1 LIDMTEAKDYILRFE
16 NVTKVFGSKAILDG
30 MDFSIRRGE
39 TFVIVGPSGT
49 GKSVT
54 LKHMVRLLT
63 PDDGN
68 IYVGDDCINEATGRE
83 LSALRERFGY
93 LFQGGALLAW
103 LSVGENIALPL
114 REKTKLPEDEIQ
126 KRVRRVLGMVE
137 MSDAYDKRPADISGG
152 MCKRAGLARAII
164 TEPEIVL
171 YDEPT
176 SGLDP
181 VTSRTIDALIE
192 HLQVELGVTSVVVT
206 HDLHSALSI
215 GTRIAMIYGGKVL
228 ELAAPDE
235 FIKSENSEVQNFLRS
250 QYITRRGSWERN

>member
-1 LIDMTEAKDYILRFE
+1 MNNLSENILKFDR
-16 NVTKVFGSKAILDG
+16 VTKAFGSKAILDE
-30 MDFSIRRGE
+30 MTFEVKRGE

-68 IYVGDDCINEATGRE
+68 IIVNDQCVNTLTGRA
-83 LSALRERFGY
+83 LSDMRENFGY

-103 LSVGENIALPL
+103 LTVGENIALPL
-114 REKTKLPEDEIQ
+114 REKTDMQEDEIQ
-126 KRVRRVLGMVE
+126 ERVAKALAMVE
-137 MSDAYDKRPADISGG
+137 MSDDYDKHPSDISGG

-181 VTSRTIDALIE
+181 VTARTIDALIE
-192 HLQVELGVTSVVVT
+192 SLRVKLGVTSVVVT

-215 GTRIAMIYGGKVL
+215 GTRIAMLYRGKVV
-228 ELAAPDE
+228 ELATPKE
-235 FIKSENSEVQNFLRS
+235 FIKSNNAEVKEFLKS
-250 QYITRRGSWERN
+250 QYITKRGSWERD

>member
-1 LIDMTEAKDYILRFE
+1 MVRFE
-16 NVTKVFGSKAILDG
+16 QVTKVFGGKAVLDG
-30 MDFSIRRGE
+30 LDFEIQKGE

-63 PDDGN
+63 PDDGS
-68 IYVGDDCINEATGRE
+68 IYVGDECINEATGSDLDR
-83 LSALRERFGY
+83 LRERFGY

-114 REKTKLPEDEIQ
+114 REKTDLSEEEIQ
-126 KRVRRVLGMVE
+126 ARVASTLEMVE
-137 MSDAYDKRPADISGG
+137 MSGDVDKHPSEISGG
-152 MCKRAGLARAII
+152 MRKRAGLARAIV
-164 TEPEIVL
+164 TEPDIVL

-181 VTSRTIDALIE
+181 VTSRTIDALIAQ
-192 HLQVELGVTSVVVT
+192 LQAELGVTSVVVT

-215 GTRIAMIYGGKVL
+215 GSRIALLHKGRVT
-228 ELAAPDE
+228 ELATPEE
-235 FIKSENSEVQNFLRS
+235 FVKSDNEEVQSFLRS
-250 QYITRRGSWERN
+250 QFITQEGSWERNAR